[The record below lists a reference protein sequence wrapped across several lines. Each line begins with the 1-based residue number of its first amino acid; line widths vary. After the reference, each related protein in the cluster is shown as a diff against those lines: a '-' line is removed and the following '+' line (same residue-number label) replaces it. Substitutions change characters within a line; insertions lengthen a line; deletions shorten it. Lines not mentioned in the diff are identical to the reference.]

1 LKLHKPIMAAKFRG
15 YGQLLDDVKP
25 LISRATRSGS
35 SLAMAE
41 AAWRSTTSSAPLHAS
56 AMAAAAADAD
66 FSSGT
71 TRQMGALRLSIG
83 F

>member
-1 LKLHKPIMAAKFRG
+1 MAAKFRG
-15 YGQLLDDVKP
+15 CGSQFLGDVKP

-41 AAWRSTTSSAPLHAS
+41 AWRSTTSSGHLHAS

-71 TRQMGALRLSIG
+71 TRQMGPLRLSIG